1 MHEHYATEDP
11 AAKMAEARQR
21 YLTWLAAEVNNVP
34 LHEVDAQHANPQA
47 DALKLNLCDVY
58 IGLDTE
64 TIIRQAKQ
72 VALRDEDQRR
82 LLALEAVL
90 QTLKTVLVG
99 EPGSGKSTFVHHLI
113 YSLATYQLA
122 PDTPQ
127 LQAFYNIWTDK
138 AEYGRLPVRVI
149 LRDFDAWLR
158 LPSAKAAAEA
168 AQAKHL
174 FDFVAKGLRDN
185 KHEDAIAVF
194 EHALNQ
200 GTALVV
206 LDGLDEVIT
215 FEQRKY
221 VRDAITRFAKAYHKD
236 NRYVLT
242 CRTRSY
248 EAPAAGQEDVR
259 VAAFA
264 QHELAKFDDAK
275 IVAFIMA
282 WYEELVKVGR
292 LNPAAAANK
301 RDKLMPQLQKNEF
314 RRMASN
320 PLQLTLM
327 AWVHTEDELPE
338 RRAQLYDKAIDLLL
352 WHRESKKDVQRTL
365 EGLLTG
371 IADPR
376 KQVRRALA
384 EAAYNAHAQISARD
398 QADDRDKLAD
408 VSESG
413 LVALLAA
420 LKQNAYGGSDRAWAQ
435 AVLDAICERSGL
447 LARRVENS
455 LTFPHRTFQ
464 EYLAASHLIALRIA
478 QRTFTDEALT
488 LASTNDTRAVWRE
501 VILLAVGKDLYVD
514 NQDGRERP
522 EKLARSL
529 QQKADVSNDVALAMF
544 AAEVLLEVGV
554 PEAQAEA
561 RLDAELLVKM
571 RSYLQQQLGNNAIP
585 AKQRAAVGDALAR
598 LGDPRFYGP
607 DKLCLPKD
615 ETLGFIKVPAA
626 EFYLGTRPADAE
638 RMVRQFKWEMDYIQ
652 PEMGEQTL
660 HLNDFYLARY
670 PTTVAQFRVFCKA
683 ADNDG
688 FRPEDPDCLRDPD
701 SRPVRYVTWFEAM
714 QYAAWLNQS
723 LQKMKDLPTGLQVI
737 LQQGKPVV
745 RLPSDVEWEK
755 AAKGG
760 INSARPRQIFTW
772 GDTPTP
778 NFANYHDTGINDTS
792 VVGCFSGG
800 HGPYGHADL
809 LGNVWE
815 WQHNVYAAYP
825 YKVNTDE
832 DNIKN
837 MKDSRALRGGS
848 WDFNDQ
854 IARCALRFRYRPD
867 FHYFDIGFRV
877 GIFLFPT

>member
-64 TIIRQAKQ
+64 TIIRQAKH
-72 VALRDEDQRR
+72 VSLRDEYQRR
-82 LLALEAVL
+82 LLALEAVR
-90 QTLKTVLVG
+90 QTLKTVLVD

-127 LQAFYNIWTDK
+127 LQAFYKIWTDK
-138 AEYGRLPVRVI
+138 AECGRLPVRVI
-149 LRDFDAWLR
+149 LRDFDAWR
-158 LPSAKAAAEA
+158 RSLPAEA

-174 FDFVAKGLRDN
+174 FDFVARGLRDN
-185 KHEDAIAVF
+185 KHEAAIAVI
-194 EHALNQ
+194 EQALNQ

-242 CRTRSY
+242 CRNRSY
-248 EAPAAGQEDVR
+248 EAPEKNQEDVR
-259 VAAFA
+259 VADFA
-264 QHELAKFDDAK
+264 EHKLAEFDDEK
-275 IVAFIMA
+275 IEAFVKA
-282 WYEELVKVGR
+282 WYAELVTVRR
-292 LNPAAAANK
+292 LDTEAAANK
-301 RDKLMPQLQKNEF
+301 RDKLMPPLKTPEF

-338 RRAQLYDKAIDLLL
+338 RRAQLYDKAINLLL
-352 WHRESKKDVQRTL
+352 WHRENKKREKEGRVVQTLAHLL
-365 EGLLTG
+365 EGVP
-371 IADPR
+371 DF
-376 KQVRRALA
+376 KDQVGLALA
-384 EAAYNAHAQISARD
+384 QAAYKAHAQISAQD
-398 QADDRDKLAD
+398 QDNDRDKLAD
-408 VSESG
+408 VSESD
-413 LVALLAA
+413 LVILLAE
-420 LKQNAYGGSDRAWAQ
+420 LKYNAQGHPDKAWAQ
-435 AVLDAICERSGL
+435 TVVEAICYRSGL
-447 LARRVENS
+447 LARRIGNN

-464 EYLAASHLIALRIA
+464 EYLAASYLIS
-478 QRTFTDEALT
+478 QRDFTEKTYMLAENADT
-488 LASTNDTRAVWRE
+488 LAVWRE
-501 VILLAVGKDLYVD
+501 VILLAVGKDLYV
-514 NQDGRERP
+514 NKQTERLKP
-522 EKLARSL
+522 AKLARKLLNKAQGNLSL
-529 QQKADVSNDVALAMF
+529 AIF
-544 AAEVLLEVGV
+544 AAEVLLEVGI
-554 PEAQAEA
+554 PEKQAVAQFDD
-561 RLDAELLVKM
+561 DALLNEM
-571 RSYLQQQLGNNAIP
+571 RGYLQQQLGNNAIP

-615 ETLGFIKVPAA
+615 ETLGFIKVPASK
-626 EFYLGTRPADAE
+626 FYLGTRPADAE
-638 RMVRQFKWEMDYIQ
+638 RMVQQFKWKREWLEDEIS
-652 PEMGEQTL
+652 EQIL

-688 FRPEDPDCLRDPD
+688 FRPENPACLRDPD

-714 QYAAWLNQS
+714 QYAAWLNQR
-723 LQKMKDLPTGLQVI
+723 LQKMTDLPTGLQVI

-745 RLPSDVEWEK
+745 RLPSEVEWEK

-832 DNIKN
+832 DDIKN

-848 WDFNDQ
+848 WNNNDQ
-854 IARCALRFRYRPD
+854 NARCALRFRNRPD
-867 FHYFDIGFRV
+867 NHFINVGFRV